1 MYNIYKMSELVSNET
16 VTHVIH
22 IEEANQPS
30 LDHTTNELSN
40 ETCMFCLESVPSNRK
55 PRPCTCVVHYHE
67 YCYLTWVASYGT
79 TCPLC
84 RKTPIA
90 VVNKDTLELE
100 FELVDN
106 GHRSQTTGTIE
117 EYGTV
122 GDNTRHSR
130 NKHRAILCFIVISAI
145 GIIVLMILIF
155 MRIYN
160 I

>member
-30 LDHTTNELSN
+30 LNQTEELTN
-40 ETCMFCLESVPSNRK
+40 ETCIFCLESVPSNRK
-55 PRPCTCVVHYHE
+55 PRPCMCVVYYHE

-100 FELVDN
+100 FELVEN
-106 GHRSQTTGTIE
+106 GHRAITTSRIE
-117 EYGTV
+117 EYGIV
-122 GDNTRHSR
+122 GDNTRYYR
-130 NKHRAILCFIVISAI
+130 NKHIAILCLIITGAITIV
-145 GIIVLMILIF
+145 VLMILIF
-155 MRIYN
+155 LRIYN